1 MRHALALI
9 VVPALALAAC
19 GGGGDTTTIKGDNG
33 ETVTIETDKQADGTT
48 RMEATSETG
57 EKVTANI
64 GADGSSWPADAP
76 AYAPAYPGATISAV
90 MSSDAG
96 GTKGSVVT
104 FETSDPAAKVVA
116 HYKALATGAGLGET
130 GTMTSGAT
138 SLFTAADKDSGREF
152 MVQAT
157 TTDGKTT
164 GSLTFAT
171 RTPA

>member
-1 MRHALALI
+1 MRHALALFI
-9 VVPALALAAC
+9 VPALALAAC
-19 GGGGDTTTIKGDNG
+19 GGSDTTTVKGENG

-48 RMEATSETG
+48 RMEATNEKGETAIVSVG
-57 EKVTANI
+57 NE
-64 GADGSSWPADAP
+64 GSTWPADAP

-138 SLFTAADKDSGREF
+138 SLFTAADKTSGREF

-164 GSLTFAT
+164 GSLTFAS
-171 RTPA
+171 RPPA